1 MMHFEPELKDLA
13 LELIKTKDNIDLFTD
28 ISELSKTI
36 TTLENCPT
44 LQNLLYA
51 QKLDG
56 IMQAKYPIIGD
67 LLSAGKKLANVFN
80 MPRHQYSTEA
90 EYLIE
95 YLKQDIYGILCYALI
110 KEKVIEK
117 VDQFIDC
124 AN

>member
-1 MMHFEPELKDLA
+1 MMHFKHELKDLA
-13 LELIKTKDNIDLFTD
+13 LELIKTKDNIDLLTD

-56 IMQAKYPIIGD
+56 MMQAKYSIIGD
-67 LLSAGKKLANVFN
+67 LLSAGDKLAKAFN
-80 MPRHQYSTEA
+80 APPHQYSTET
-90 EYLIE
+90 ERLIE
-95 YLKQDIYGILCYALI
+95 YLKQDMYGILCYALI
-110 KEKVIEK
+110 KEKVIEN
-117 VDQFIDC
+117 VDQFIDR